1 MTKISSRTS
10 FCRRSAGSS
19 SDAAATTASLGT
31 ARGGPPVSPI
41 SAAENGIPGTNT
53 MS

>member
-1 MTKISSRTS
+1 M
-10 FCRRSAGSS
+10 SAGSS
-19 SDAAATTASLGT
+19 SDATATTASLGT

-41 SAAENGIPGTNT
+41 SAAENGIRGTNT